1 MAGWAGKVRWWRF
14 LHITLL
20 HMGGTKYNY
29 AIRRSLAEVGPV
41 ECRLL
46 RRTNDLGRDLKNGCH
61 GRFGLE

>member
-14 LHITLL
+14 LQITLL

-29 AIRRSLAEVGPV
+29 AIRRSLAKVGPV